1 MDKIFPIAKV
11 VKDRGAA
18 VVVKEAIVPAIAVL
32 FMIVPQSLAYATL
45 AGVPPIYGLY
55 SSTLPLLVY
64 GLFGTSGQ
72 VAVGPVA
79 MISLLSS
86 GAINALQDVA
96 PEDIVAL
103 THLLALLSG
112 ISSLI
117 LGLLQMGGITHL
129 LSHEVLGGFTTA
141 AAIIIASSQ
150 MKYVLG
156 VQIGRHHYP
165 VETVLD
171 VLSQVHNSNVAE
183 ILISTVSFLVLIALK
198 VWKKKFSAPLAR
210 PKKQSV
216 AFKIMAVAAR
226 FSALVVVGLASAI
239 AAVMLANGV
248 SVNVV
253 GKQPSGIPTPTMVLS
268 NPAVIARIPE
278 LILPAITIALIGFAE
293 SYAVGKVYD
302 KGGAM
307 RPNRELVAIGAANIV
322 GAFFNAI
329 PVAGSF
335 GRTAVNANAGS
346 KTTLSNFFT
355 GLGVILVLLVLSPGM
370 EYVPYSALASIIIIS
385 VIGLIKLD
393 SFKQAWK
400 VNRSDFAVL
409 ATTLVATLAL
419 GIELGV
425 AVGTGFSI
433 LNIIRESSSPHM
445 PLLGQVEAEDPKMTK
460 RRQWRDIE
468 RFPNSYRPPGSLII
482 RFDSSL
488 FFVNCAVFEDKIMT
502 ELSAIKALDNEE
514 EIRSVIVDLSP
525 VNRID
530 LSGLHMLSDIED
542 KLRAE
547 DTALVFAC
555 AKGAVRDTFQ
565 KWSMATARAPF
576 QHYSSIQSAVQ
587 HKKVDTEVTAE
598 GKIEMEN
605 LLENTGVTCEEA
617 TVEIEILSEN

>member
-18 VVVKEAIVPAIAVL
+18 VVAKEAIVPAIAVL

-576 QHYSSIQSAVQ
+576 QHYSSIHSAVQ

>member
-18 VVVKEAIVPAIAVL
+18 VVAKEAIVPAIAVL

-198 VWKKKFSAPLAR
+198 VWKK
-210 PKKQSV
+210 
-216 AFKIMAVAAR
+216 
-226 FSALVVVGLASAI
+226 
-239 AAVMLANGV
+239 
-248 SVNVV
+248 
-253 GKQPSGIPTPTMVLS
+253 
-268 NPAVIARIPE
+268 
-278 LILPAITIALIGFAE
+278 
-293 SYAVGKVYD
+293 
-302 KGGAM
+302 
-307 RPNRELVAIGAANIV
+307 RETCCL
-322 GAFFNAI
+322 
-329 PVAGSF
+329 
-335 GRTAVNANAGS
+335 
-346 KTTLSNFFT
+346 
-355 GLGVILVLLVLSPGM
+355 
-370 EYVPYSALASIIIIS
+370 
-385 VIGLIKLD
+385 
-393 SFKQAWK
+393 
-400 VNRSDFAVL
+400 
-409 ATTLVATLAL
+409 
-419 GIELGV
+419 
-425 AVGTGFSI
+425 
-433 LNIIRESSSPHM
+433 
-445 PLLGQVEAEDPKMTK
+445 
-460 RRQWRDIE
+460 
-468 RFPNSYRPPGSLII
+468 
-482 RFDSSL
+482 
-488 FFVNCAVFEDKIMT
+488 AVFRYT
-502 ELSAIKALDNEE
+502 
-514 EIRSVIVDLSP
+514 R
-525 VNRID
+525 
-530 LSGLHMLSDIED
+530 
-542 KLRAE
+542 
-547 DTALVFAC
+547 
-555 AKGAVRDTFQ
+555 
-565 KWSMATARAPF
+565 
-576 QHYSSIQSAVQ
+576 
-587 HKKVDTEVTAE
+587 
-598 GKIEMEN
+598 
-605 LLENTGVTCEEA
+605 
-617 TVEIEILSEN
+617 